1 MNLVQATDI
10 NKMTRILVKC
20 DKVSYEIIE
29 KNFFREEKKI
39 ILQNISFEVLENEIL
54 SIAGESG
61 SGKTTLAKI
70 LAGILKPTFG
80 EVNYFL
86 KNNFYSNNISPVQM
100 LFQNN
105 GELIN
110 PYRTV
115 GSILDE
121 VILKAGQQA
130 IVKSS
135 DELLEIFALPKDIK
149 YQKGYSLSGGQ
160 QQRVALARIFAVNPQ
175 IIILDEPFSAQDKD
189 SVGNLISIIKN
200 IKENFG
206 KTVICISHDIR
217 SLRKISDRLIIMKD
231 GKIIEQGSTKEIFT
245 NPLNDCTKFLIKASE
260 LELTAEEVKT
270 FLKNYEQNQR
280 NQDS

>member
-115 GSILDE
+115 ASILDE

-175 IIILDEPFSAQDKD
+175 IIILDELFSAQDKD

-245 NPLNDCTKFLIKASE
+245 NPLNDYTKFLIKASE

>member
-115 GSILDE
+115 ASILDE

-245 NPLNDCTKFLIKASE
+245 NPLNDYTKFLIKASE

>member
-1 MNLVQATDI
+1 MNLVQATDK

-70 LAGILKPTFG
+70 LAEIIEPTFG

-86 KNNFYSNNISPVQM
+86 KHNFYSNKISPVQM

-115 GSILDE
+115 ASILDE

-245 NPLNDCTKFLIKASE
+245 NPLNDYTKFLIKASE

>member
-1 MNLVQATDI
+1 VNLVQATDI

-115 GSILDE
+115 ASILDE

-175 IIILDEPFSAQDKD
+175 IIILDELFSAQDKD

-245 NPLNDCTKFLIKASE
+245 NPLNDYTKFLIKASE

>member
-29 KNFFREEKKI
+29 KNLFQEEKNI

-115 GSILDE
+115 ASILDE

-217 SLRKISDRLIIMKD
+217 TLRKISDRLIIMKD
-231 GKIIEQGSTKEIFT
+231 GKIIEQGSIKEIFT
-245 NPLNDCTKFLIKASE
+245 NPLNDYTKFLIKASE

-280 NQDS
+280 NQNS

>member
-70 LAGILKPTFG
+70 LAEIIEPTFG

-86 KNNFYSNNISPVQM
+86 KHNFYSNNISPVQM

-175 IIILDEPFSAQDKD
+175 IIILDEPFSAQYKD

-231 GKIIEQGSTKEIFT
+231 GKIIEQGSAKEIFT
-245 NPLNDCTKFLIKASE
+245 NPLNDYTKFLIKASE

>member
-115 GSILDE
+115 ASILDE

-217 SLRKISDRLIIMKD
+217 TLRKISDRLIIMKD
-231 GKIIEQGSTKEIFT
+231 GKIIEQGSIKEIFT
-245 NPLNDCTKFLIKASE
+245 NPLNDYTKFLIKASE

-280 NQDS
+280 NQNS